1 MEEFFE
7 NLAAKILLNSVPA
20 PNSHC
25 IIWTGNLTSNR
36 LYGLLSYR
44 DPETNIWKKKH
55 VHRLALMVKLR
66 SMTIPKELDASHLCH
81 NSLCVNADHL
91 SLEPHSINNNRQCCK
106 GYGHC
111 IGHGDFPD
119 CMMKLK
125 L

>member
-1 MEEFFE
+1 MEAFFQ
-7 NLAAKILLNSVPA
+7 NLSDKIFLNSVLA
-20 PNSHC
+20 HNSDC
-25 IIWTGNLTSNR
+25 RIWTGSVTSNG

-44 DPETNIWKKKH
+44 DPETNTWKKKH

-66 SMTIPKELDASHLCH
+66 SLTIPKELDASHLCH

-91 SLEPHSINNNRQCCK
+91 NLEPHSINNNRQCCR
-106 GYGHC
+106 GYGSC
-111 IGHGDFPD
+111 IGHGDFPG